1 MKKTLFAVAAATA
14 LIGAAQA
21 QSSVT
26 VYGLYDG
33 GYLYSNKEFNSSSNV
48 KTITTSG
55 SFAGNA
61 SASSRV
67 GFRGMEDLGGGLA
80 ATFNLEIGISP
91 GTGGLTTTSATGIG
105 GQSDT
110 GIRTSVVGLSHKQ
123 WGSVSIGR
131 QLTGIHGVLAGD
143 IWGGNN
149 MVGDMTYSNFT
160 GTDTGSNTQAGT
172 NGVSTRV
179 HLDAVRANNLL
190 AYTTPNMS
198 GLVLRADYSN
208 DRSTS
213 VSTPGANVGNMGIS
227 GVYTNGPL
235 LIKAATHKVVANI
248 TVVTPT
254 TSTINAASISYKIGD
269 AMVQY
274 TYGSVKQ
281 ENNLGVQTY
290 KYNANKLSANYKMGN
305 ITPFA
310 QIGLGKS
317 EELANTGTA
326 DDKGYQVG
334 VEYALSKRSNL
345 YAAYANQDRKIQNS
359 AEKVT
364 QTQMAVGLRHTF

>member
-14 LIGAAQA
+14 LTGAAQA

-33 GYLYSNKEFNSSSNV
+33 GYLYSNKEFNSSSNA

-91 GTGGLTTTSATGIG
+91 GTGGLTTLSGTGIG

-123 WGSVSIGR
+123 WGSVSVGR

-149 MVGDMTYSNFT
+149 MIGDMTYSNFS

>member
-14 LIGAAQA
+14 LTGAAQA

-26 VYGLYDG
+26 VYGIYDG
-33 GYLYSNKEFNSSSNV
+33 GYLFSNKEFNSSSNV
-48 KTITTSG
+48 KTITTSS

-91 GTGGLTTTSATGIG
+91 GTGGLTTTSSTGIG

-160 GTDTGSNTQAGT
+160 GTDTGANTQAGT
-172 NGVSTRV
+172 NGVSTRI
-179 HLDAVRANNLL
+179 HMDAVRANNLL
-190 AYTTPNMS
+190 AYSTPNMS

-208 DRSTS
+208 DRATS
-213 VSTPGANVGNMGIS
+213 ISTPGANVGNMGLS

-235 LIKAATHKVVANI
+235 IIKAATHKVIANV

-281 ENNLGVQTY
+281 ENYLGVQTY

-359 AEKVT
+359 NEKVS

>member
-14 LIGAAQA
+14 LTGAAQA

-26 VYGLYDG
+26 VYGIYDG

-91 GTGGLTTTSATGIG
+91 GTGGLTTASATGIG

-123 WGSVSIGR
+123 WGSVSVGR

-149 MVGDMTYSNFT
+149 MIGDMTYSNFT

-190 AYTTPNMS
+190 NYTTPNMS

-208 DRSTS
+208 DRATS
-213 VSTPGANVGNMGIS
+213 ISTPGANVGNMGLS

-235 LIKAATHKVVANI
+235 IIKAATHKVIANI
-248 TVVTPT
+248 TVLTPT

-317 EELANTGTA
+317 EEAANTGTA

-345 YAAYANQDRKIQNS
+345 YAAYASQDRKIQNS
-359 AEKVT
+359 NEKVS

>member
-1 MKKTLFAVAAATA
+1 LT
-14 LIGAAQA
+14 GAAQA

>member
-14 LIGAAQA
+14 LTGAAQA

-33 GYLYSNKEFNSSSNV
+33 GYLFSNKEFNSSSNV
-48 KTITTSG
+48 KTNTTSG

>member
-14 LIGAAQA
+14 LTGAAQA

-33 GYLYSNKEFNSSSNV
+33 GYLFSNKEFNSSNNV

-61 SASSRV
+61 SASSRI

-179 HLDAVRANNLL
+179 HLDAVRANNLV

-208 DRSTS
+208 DRATS
-213 VSTPGANVGNMGIS
+213 ISTPGANVGNMGLS
-227 GVYTNGPL
+227 GIYTNGPL
-235 LIKAATHKVVANI
+235 IVKAATHKVIANV
-248 TVVTPT
+248 TAVTPT
-254 TSTINAASISYKIGD
+254 TSTINAASISYKIAG

-281 ENNLGVQTY
+281 ENNLSVQTY
-290 KYNANKLSANYKMGN
+290 KYSANKLSANYQMGK
-305 ITPFA
+305 ITPFV
-310 QIGLGKS
+310 QFGLGNS
-317 EELANTGTA
+317 EEAANTGKA
-326 DDKGYQVG
+326 DDKGYQIG
-334 VEYALSKRSNL
+334 AEYALSKRSNL
-345 YAAYANQDRKIQNS
+345 YAAYANQERKIQNS

>member
-14 LIGAAQA
+14 LTGAAQA

-33 GYLYSNKEFNSSSNV
+33 GYLYSNKEFNSASNV

-123 WGSVSIGR
+123 WGSVSVGR

-149 MVGDMTYSNFT
+149 MVGDLTYSNFT

-190 AYTTPNMS
+190 AYSTPNMS

-208 DRSTS
+208 DRATS
-213 VSTPGANVGNMGIS
+213 VSTPGANVGNMGLS

-235 LIKAATHKVVANI
+235 IIKAATHKVIANV
-248 TVVTPT
+248 TVVSPT
-254 TSTINAASISYKIGD
+254 TSTINAASISYKVGD

-345 YAAYANQDRKIQNS
+345 YAAYASQDRKIQNS
-359 AEKVT
+359 NEKVS

>member
-14 LIGAAQA
+14 LTGAAQA

-26 VYGLYDG
+26 VYGIYDG

-91 GTGGLTTTSATGIG
+91 GTGGLTTTSGTGIG
-105 GQSDT
+105 GQSET

-149 MVGDMTYSNFT
+149 MVGDLTYSNFS

-208 DRSTS
+208 DRATS
-213 VSTPGANVGNMGIS
+213 ISTPGANVGNMGLS

-235 LIKAATHKVVANI
+235 IIKAATHKVIANV

-254 TSTINAASISYKIGD
+254 TSTINAASISYKVGD

-281 ENNLGVQTY
+281 ESNLGVQTY

-317 EELANTGTA
+317 EEAANTGTA

-334 VEYALSKRSNL
+334 VEYALSKRSSL
-345 YAAYANQDRKIQNS
+345 YAAYASQDRKIQNS
-359 AEKVT
+359 NEKVT
-364 QTQMAVGLRHTF
+364 QTQMAAGLRHTF

>member
-14 LIGAAQA
+14 LTGAAQA

-123 WGSVSIGR
+123 WGSVSVGR

-190 AYTTPNMS
+190 AYTTPNIS

-208 DRSTS
+208 DRATS
-213 VSTPGANVGNMGIS
+213 ISTPGANVGNMGLS

-235 LIKAATHKVVANI
+235 IIKAATHKVVANV

-345 YAAYANQDRKIQNS
+345 YAAYASQDRKIQNS
-359 AEKVT
+359 VEKVT

>member
-14 LIGAAQA
+14 LTGAAQA

-26 VYGLYDG
+26 VYGIYDG

-91 GTGGLTTTSATGIG
+91 GTGGLTTASATGIG

-123 WGSVSIGR
+123 WGSVSVGR

-149 MVGDMTYSNFT
+149 MIGDMTYSNFT

-190 AYTTPNMS
+190 NYTTPNMS

-208 DRSTS
+208 DRATS
-213 VSTPGANVGNMGIS
+213 ISTPGANVGNMGLS

-235 LIKAATHKVVANI
+235 IIKAATHKAIANI
-248 TVVTPT
+248 TVLTPT

-317 EELANTGTA
+317 EEAANTGTA

-345 YAAYANQDRKIQNS
+345 YAAYASQDRKIQNS
-359 AEKVT
+359 NEKVS

>member
-14 LIGAAQA
+14 LTGAAQA

-33 GYLYSNKEFNSSSNV
+33 GYLFSNKEFNSSSNV
-48 KTITTSG
+48 KTNTTSG

-172 NGVSTRV
+172 NGVSTRI
-179 HLDAVRANNLL
+179 HMDAVRANNLL

-208 DRSTS
+208 DRATS
-213 VSTPGANVGNMGIS
+213 VSTPGANVGNMGLS
-227 GVYTNGPL
+227 GNYTNGPL
-235 LIKAATHKVVANI
+235 IIKAATHKVVANVN
-248 TVVTPT
+248 TATPT
-254 TSTINAASISYKIGD
+254 TSTINAASISYKIGA

-281 ENNLGVQTY
+281 ESNLGVQNY

-305 ITPFA
+305 ITPFV
-310 QIGLGKS
+310 QVGLGKS

-334 VEYALSKRSNL
+334 AEYALSKRSNL

>member
-14 LIGAAQA
+14 LTGAAQA

-26 VYGLYDG
+26 VYGIYDG
-33 GYLYSNKEFNSSSNV
+33 GYLFSNKEFNSSSNV
-48 KTITTSG
+48 KTITTSS

-91 GTGGLTTTSATGIG
+91 GTGGLTTTSSTGIG

-160 GTDTGSNTQAGT
+160 GTDTGANTQAGT
-172 NGVSTRV
+172 NGVSTRI
-179 HLDAVRANNLL
+179 HMDAVRANNLL
-190 AYTTPNMS
+190 AYSTPNMS

-208 DRSTS
+208 DRATS
-213 VSTPGANVGNMGIS
+213 VSTPGANVGNMGLS

-235 LIKAATHKVVANI
+235 IIKAATHKVIANV

-281 ENNLGVQTY
+281 ENYLGVQTY

-359 AEKVT
+359 NEKVS

>member
-1 MKKTLFAVAAATA
+1 M
-14 LIGAAQA
+14 
-21 QSSVT
+21 
-26 VYGLYDG
+26 
-33 GYLYSNKEFNSSSNV
+33 
-48 KTITTSG
+48 
-55 SFAGNA
+55 
-61 SASSRV
+61 
-67 GFRGMEDLGGGLA
+67 
-80 ATFNLEIGISP
+80 
-91 GTGGLTTTSATGIG
+91 
-105 GQSDT
+105 
-110 GIRTSVVGLSHKQ
+110 
-123 WGSVSIGR
+123 GR
-131 QLTGIHGVLAGD
+131 QITGIHGVLAGD

-208 DRSTS
+208 DRATS
-213 VSTPGANVGNMGIS
+213 ISTPGANVGNMGIS

-235 LIKAATHKVVANI
+235 IIKAATHKVIANV

-254 TSTINAASISYKIGD
+254 TDTINAASISYKIGG

-281 ENNLGVQTY
+281 ESNLGVQTY
-290 KYNANKLSANYKMGN
+290 KYNANKLSANYNMGK

-310 QIGLGKS
+310 QVGLGKS
-317 EELANTGTA
+317 EEAANTGTA

-345 YAAYANQDRKIQNS
+345 YAAYASQDRKIQNS

>member
-14 LIGAAQA
+14 LTGAAQA

-26 VYGLYDG
+26 VYGIYDG
-33 GYLYSNKEFNSSSNV
+33 GYLFSNKEFNSSSNV
-48 KTITTSG
+48 KTITTSS

-91 GTGGLTTTSATGIG
+91 GTGGLTTTSSTGIG

-160 GTDTGSNTQAGT
+160 GTDTGANTQAGT
-172 NGVSTRV
+172 NGVSTRI
-179 HLDAVRANNLL
+179 HMDAVRANNLL
-190 AYTTPNMS
+190 AYSTPNMS

-208 DRSTS
+208 DRATS
-213 VSTPGANVGNMGIS
+213 ISTPGANVGNMGLS

-235 LIKAATHKVVANI
+235 IIKAATHKVIANV

-281 ENNLGVQTY
+281 ENYLGVQTY

-345 YAAYANQDRKIQNS
+345 YAAYASQDRKIQNS
-359 AEKVT
+359 NEKVS

>member
-14 LIGAAQA
+14 LTGAAQA

-26 VYGLYDG
+26 VYGIYDG

-91 GTGGLTTTSATGIG
+91 GTGGLTTASATGIG

-123 WGSVSIGR
+123 WGSVSVGR

-149 MVGDMTYSNFT
+149 MIGDMTYSNFT

-190 AYTTPNMS
+190 NYTTPNMS

-208 DRSTS
+208 DRATS
-213 VSTPGANVGNMGIS
+213 ISTPGANVGNMGLS

-235 LIKAATHKVVANI
+235 IIKAATHKVIANV

-317 EELANTGTA
+317 EEAANTGTA

-345 YAAYANQDRKIQNS
+345 YAAYASQDRKIQNS
-359 AEKVT
+359 NEKVS